1 MAARSWQAEAAEL
14 RRVLQRRLATEDAVR
29 LAPFPAAVARVAI
42 ERAAVT
48 GPAELGIDEGEARTA
63 GPGPHGSKERLCQG
77 RRDRAVT
84 VGVSS

>member
-1 MAARSWQAEAAEL
+1 LLLVDTRSWQAEAAEL

-48 GPAELGIDEGEARTA
+48 GPAEAR
-63 GPGPHGSKERLCQG
+63 
-77 RRDRAVT
+77 D
-84 VGVSS
+84 